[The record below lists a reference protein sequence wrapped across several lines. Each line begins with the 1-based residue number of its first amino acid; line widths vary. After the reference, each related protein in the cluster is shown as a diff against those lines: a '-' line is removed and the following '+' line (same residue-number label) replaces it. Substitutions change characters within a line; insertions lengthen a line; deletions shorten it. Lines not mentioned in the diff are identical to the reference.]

1 MTTKSADAGIGHQKN
16 PNQVFAVGV
25 PTRFGYLFLGQ
36 ASVADPP
43 VPWRTDDGTAWERK
57 SRKKMERRRSK
68 VNNRGKP
75 LSRDDAAVPQ
85 TGRTVASL

>member
-16 PNQVFAVGV
+16 PNQVFSVGV
-25 PTRFGYLFLGQ
+25 PTRFEYLFLGQ

-43 VPWRTDDGTAWERK
+43 VPWRADDGTAWQRK
-57 SRKKMERRRSK
+57 RSK

-75 LSRDDAAVPQ
+75 HSHDDAAVPQ